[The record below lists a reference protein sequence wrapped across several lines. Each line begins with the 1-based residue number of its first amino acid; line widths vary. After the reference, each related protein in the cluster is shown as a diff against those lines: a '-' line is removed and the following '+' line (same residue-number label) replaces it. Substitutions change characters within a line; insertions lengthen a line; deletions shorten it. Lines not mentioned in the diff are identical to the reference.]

1 MSDFPSIG
9 PEGDKLYSVGNCWH
23 CRIPLYS
30 RNQVQR
36 YKCGPCGYQPL
47 DVFTSGEEATLA
59 FLARPEF
66 ADMRVRVTE
75 LKHPILAQRLAER
88 GYLEI
93 WSGDVVMITDRGR
106 TATKSL
112 GDQA

>member
-9 PEGDKLYSVGNCWH
+9 PEGDKFYRVGKCWH
-23 CRIPLYS
+23 CNTPLFS
-30 RNQVQR
+30 RKPVR
-36 YKCGPCGYQPL
+36 RFKCGPCGYRPL
-47 DVFTSGEEATLA
+47 DIFTSGEEATLA

-66 ADMRVRVTE
+66 ADRNIRVTA

-93 WSGDVVMITDRGR
+93 WSDVVMITDRGR
-106 TATKSL
+106 TAAKSL